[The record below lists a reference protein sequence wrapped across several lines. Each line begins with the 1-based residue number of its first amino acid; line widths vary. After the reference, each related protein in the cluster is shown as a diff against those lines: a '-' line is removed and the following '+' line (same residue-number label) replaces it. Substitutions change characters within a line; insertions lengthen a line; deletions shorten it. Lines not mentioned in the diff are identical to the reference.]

1 MREEID
7 SLIRQ
12 VVSLTLYFI
21 DISLFGIRVCKEPAH
36 HAVPI
41 HDFYHHPRRLIT
53 ATTVSLKQTTQHS
66 IYLSLDTPSHL
77 THLATNAIHLSTNEG

>member
-1 MREEID
+1 MGEEID

-12 VVSLTLYFI
+12 VVSFTLYFI

-41 HDFYHHPRRLIT
+41 HD
-53 ATTVSLKQTTQHS
+53 
-66 IYLSLDTPSHL
+66 
-77 THLATNAIHLSTNEG
+77 